1 MNIGLTSHEQNDIG
15 QKRIK
20 LEKKEIE
27 NKNAQFISHD
37 HEKIRAK
44 IVEHKKVRLEI
55 TLEAATFSK
64 PLM

>member
-1 MNIGLTSHEQNDIG
+1 MNKMILAKRGLNW
-15 QKRIK
+15 K
-20 LEKKEIE
+20 KKEIE

>member
-1 MNIGLTSHEQNDIG
+1 MILAKRGLNW
-15 QKRIK
+15 K
-20 LEKKEIE
+20 KKEIE

-55 TLEAATFSK
+55 TLEAATFLKS
-64 PLM
+64 LM